1 LIGIKRTNF
10 MRSQQRSSQSLPDL
24 LGRQISF
31 AREALG
37 NKRDQ
42 SSPRPYLFRLSG
54 FDADRR
60 LFSLFPPVFRLIR
73 ASMG

>member
-1 LIGIKRTNF
+1 MPTRWST
-10 MRSQQRSSQSLPDL
+10 
-24 LGRQISF
+24 
-31 AREALG
+31 REALG
-37 NKRDQ
+37 NKREQ
-42 SSPRPYLFRLSG
+42 SAPRPYMFRLNG